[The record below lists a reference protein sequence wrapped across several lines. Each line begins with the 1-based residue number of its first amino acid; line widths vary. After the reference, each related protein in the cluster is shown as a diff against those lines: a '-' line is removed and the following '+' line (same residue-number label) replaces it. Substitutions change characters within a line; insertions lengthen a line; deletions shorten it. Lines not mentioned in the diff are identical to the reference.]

1 MWGSLVNW
9 TIHVSPFVSVG
20 IPQWVMKCAAFLLL
34 FFMRDGDAVYPIQFN
49 QVWFALCIKTAPIL
63 ASRNTCAPVGGT
75 HHYSIRLF
83 QERTRGGW
91 EISRERGRERG
102 RWREK
107 KRGRVREKKREEER
121 ERERERECVWENLF
135 INAQWSRVRLAFSR
149 LISQIK
155 NQSVYSRS
163 AHCGVSMSVLYFVAS
178 VDFMLVLLF
187 VFICCNPQA
196 FYSHSLGKSNQR
208 LRNVDVCVCL
218 WA

>member
-121 ERERERECVWENLF
+121 ERERERESVCEKISSLMLSGAECDWLF
-135 INAQWSRVRLAFSR
+135 RGLSAKS
-149 LISQIK
+149 K
-155 NQSVYSRS
+155 TNQCIAALHIV
-163 AHCGVSMSVLYFVAS
+163 G
-178 VDFMLVLLF
+178 
-187 VFICCNPQA
+187 
-196 FYSHSLGKSNQR
+196 
-208 LRNVDVCVCL
+208 CL
-218 WA
+218 WVSSTL